1 MSEES
6 GVPASKSRRSLLK
19 LNGALNLLNTTRKR
33 KVLFYVCIQGFFYLN
48 SKYFDCT
55 FSLSFVWVLGG
66 VLGGGG
72 LLWFGVFVCLF
83 FFPFCLFL
91 KQDTTTLQNFC

>member
-19 LNGALNLLNTTRKR
+19 LNGALNLLNTTRKL

-48 SKYFDCT
+48 SEYFDCT

-72 LLWFGVFVCLF
+72 CSGLGFLFVCF
-83 FFPFCLFL
+83 SFHFACS
-91 KQDTTTLQNFC
+91 